1 NYVEVIYDGTRYQL
15 YTPAVTPGLGP
26 LTTLAS
32 AATTDLGTI
41 SSQNVLI
48 SGTATITSFGST
60 PIPGYPGLQLK
71 FSGAGTLTH
80 NATSLILPGTANIV
94 TAANDTA
101 TAVYLGSGNWQV
113 MSYSRANGTTP
124 TQGVTSTMLSAWSG
138 TYTVPANVKWLEI
151 KLVGGGGGGGGGQNA
166 VAAGTGGTT
175 CMAASGA
182 ACSAPILAVNGGT
195 GGSLA
200 GPGVGGGGTTT
211 GGFFGQIG
219 GAGGGTA
226 PPGIGYNAIGGSG
239 GSSCVG

>member
-60 PIPGYPGLQLK
+60 AITGYPVYQLK
-71 FSGAGTLTH
+71 FSGAATLTY

-113 MSYSRANGTTP
+113 MSYSRANGPTP
-124 TQGVTSTMLSAWSG
+124 RPGGASTILPAG
-138 TYTVPANVKWLEI
+138 FGPHPFPANVKWLEI

-166 VAAGTGGTT
+166 VAAGTG
-175 CMAASGA
+175 
-182 ACSAPILAVNGGT
+182 
-195 GGSLA
+195 
-200 GPGVGGGGTTT
+200 
-211 GGFFGQIG
+211 
-219 GAGGGTA
+219 
-226 PPGIGYNAIGGSG
+226 
-239 GSSCVG
+239 